1 MRLRFRYHYLISHVS
16 DGCRGNAHVI
26 ANKKIKSWSDIEE
39 IANDLKEKTGFEVG
53 VVGYQ
58 LINKRLVIE

>member
-1 MRLRFRYHYLISHVS
+1 M
-16 DGCRGNAHVI
+16 I

-39 IANDLKEKTGFEVG
+39 IANDLKEKMGFEVG

>member
-1 MRLRFRYHYLISHVS
+1 MRLRLKYHYLISHVS
-16 DGCRGNAHVI
+16 DGGRGNAYVVT
-26 ANKKIKSWSDIEE
+26 NKKIKSWSDIEE
-39 IANDLKEKTGFEVG
+39 IADELKEKMGCGVG

>member
-16 DGCRGNAHVI
+16 DGGRGNAYVI

-39 IANDLKEKTGFEVG
+39 IADDLTREMGYRVG

>member
-1 MRLRFRYHYLISHVS
+1 MRFRFKYHYLISHVS
-16 DGCRGNAHVI
+16 DGYRGNAYVI

-39 IANDLKEKTGFEVG
+39 IADVLTRKMGYRVG
-53 VVGYQ
+53 VVSYQ